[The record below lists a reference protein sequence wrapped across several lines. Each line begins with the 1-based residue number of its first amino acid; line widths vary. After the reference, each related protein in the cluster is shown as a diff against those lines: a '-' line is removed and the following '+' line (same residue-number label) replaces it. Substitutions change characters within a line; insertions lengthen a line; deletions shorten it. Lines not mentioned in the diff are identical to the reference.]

1 MSQSYSVDIIIPVY
15 NSETFI
21 IKTINSI
28 INQTYNNWRIII
40 VDDAST
46 DQTLYILNKF
56 YKNLLYKG
64 KLLIIN
70 NLINRGQGYCRN
82 IGLKYSRSKFI
93 AFIDSDD
100 LWTRKKLEKQIKFM
114 EDYNHVFTYTDYKI
128 SNKNKNK
135 IIYVPLNYNY
145 SKFILNTSIATS
157 TMIIRNKAINSS
169 FPAKIRLCED
179 YIFKCKLLRRYNA
192 YKFSG
197 AYTKYV
203 IRKDSL
209 QSSRIKVLLALWNIN
224 KKFNKMSVIKNLFS
238 VLSISINSLVKYGIR

>member
-1 MSQSYSVDIIIPVY
+1 MPHTYSVDIIIPVY

-40 VDDAST
+40 IDDAST
-46 DQTLYILNKF
+46 DRTLYILNNV
-56 YKNLLYKG
+56 YKNFIFKG
-64 KLLIIN
+64 KLLIIKN
-70 NLINRGQGYCRN
+70 TINRGQGYCRN

-93 AFIDSDD
+93 AFIDADD
-100 LWTRKKLEKQIKFM
+100 LWMKKKLEKQIKFM
-114 EDYNHVFTYTDYKI
+114 KDFGHVFTYTDYKI
-128 SNKNKNK
+128 STKNKNK

-157 TMIIRNKAINSS
+157 TMIICNEVINIF
-169 FPAKIRLCED
+169 FPSKIRLCED

-192 YKFSG
+192 YKFPG

-209 QSSRIKVLLALWNIN
+209 QSSRMKVLLALWAIN
-224 KKFNKMSVIKNLFS
+224 KKFNKMSIIKNFFS